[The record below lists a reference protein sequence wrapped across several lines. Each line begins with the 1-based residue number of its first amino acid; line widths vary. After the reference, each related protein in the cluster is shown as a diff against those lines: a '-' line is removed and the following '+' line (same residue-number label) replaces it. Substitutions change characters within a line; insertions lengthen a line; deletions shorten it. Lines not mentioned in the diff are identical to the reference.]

1 MGYFFMFIELTTAHR
16 GEKVTFNSDNI
27 VIITPDKRGTFLVDV
42 NGIDWIVSE
51 PYEVLKAVLQTFDY
65 DKSYK
70 MV

>member
-1 MGYFFMFIELTTAHR
+1 MFIELTTAHR

-51 PYEVLKAVLQTFDY
+51 PYEVLKSVLQTFDY